1 MSPSHDPAQPSPGVL
16 VRPLTTAEE
25 SLVPG
30 LWNGAWAS
38 HVGHAD
44 APYPLADAVWHDRL
58 AAHHDPDLL
67 LGAFEDERLIGV
79 AYGRTPTAS
88 WLPQDVGWISL
99 VAVTPDRQGTGVGT
113 VLARALADLLLD
125 RGCHTLRFG
134 SEANHLLPGIPQEA
148 PAAAWR
154 LARRLGARFG
164 NVEHDL
170 HLDLHAELPPA
181 PLPDGWHVRDD
192 DPEAAVTFVERVFPG
207 RWAHEVRQYV
217 GAGATV
223 LTLAPVGSDDAPA
236 SARAEGFC
244 VVFQGNEGV
253 RGPSLTWVPSGL
265 LASRDGGSGSS
276 SGSGSGTGSGSGSG
290 TGIGSGVAGMGPLG
304 VSEAA
309 RGRGLGLGLVRA
321 AAVWLAARGATEVIV
336 NWTTLTGFYGRLG
349 ARVHR
354 SYQRAEAP
362 LSTARTP
369 RTTATQATTQATKQ
383 ATRPTAKHT
392 TEQTARPTERSD
404 EPREK
409 AEAPR

>member
-1 MSPSHDPAQPSPGVL
+1 M
-16 VRPLTTAEE
+16 RPLTTAEE

-30 LWNGAWAS
+30 LWNGAWAP
-38 HVGHAD
+38 HVGHTS
-44 APYPLADAVWHDRL
+44 APYPLDDAVWRDRL

-67 LGAFEDERLIGV
+67 IGAFEDERLIGV

-113 VLARALADLLLD
+113 GLARALADLLLD

-154 LARRLGARFG
+154 LARTLGARFG

-170 HLDLHAELPPA
+170 HLDLRAELPPA

-244 VVFQGNEGV
+244 VAFQGHEAV
-253 RGPSLTWVPSGL
+253 RGPSLTWVPSGF
-265 LASRDGGSGSS
+265 LASRGDGSGSS
-276 SGSGSGTGSGSGSG
+276 SGGGSGGGSASGSVSGSVSD
-290 TGIGSGVAGMGPLG
+290 IGVAGMGPLG

-369 RTTATQATTQATKQ
+369 RTTATQATKQATK
-383 ATRPTAKHT
+383 PTARHT
-392 TEQTARPTERSD
+392 TNQTARPTEHSD

>member
-1 MSPSHDPAQPSPGVL
+1 MSPSHDPARPSAGVL

-30 LWNGAWAS
+30 LWNGAWAP
-38 HVGHAD
+38 HVDHMS
-44 APYPLADAVWHDRL
+44 APYPLDDAVWRDRL

-67 LGAFEDERLIGV
+67 IGAFEDERLIGV

-217 GAGATV
+217 GAGTTV

-290 TGIGSGVAGMGPLG
+290 TGIGIGIGSGVAGMGPLG

-362 LSTARTP
+362 LSTAK
-369 RTTATQATTQATKQ
+369 QAAMSTTKQ